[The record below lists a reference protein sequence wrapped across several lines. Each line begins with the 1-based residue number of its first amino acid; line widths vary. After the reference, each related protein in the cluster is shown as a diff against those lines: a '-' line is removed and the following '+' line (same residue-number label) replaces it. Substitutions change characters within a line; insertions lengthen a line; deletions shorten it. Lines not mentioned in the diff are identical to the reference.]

1 MSLTSRQLHPL
12 FVAEID
18 GVDLSQPLS
27 PSQATALEA
36 LIDQHGVAV
45 FHDQVI
51 TDEQQKAFSEYFGPL
66 EETKGGHVST
76 PGQKRLGA
84 GMADV
89 SNLDQN
95 NQPYAA
101 DDRRRLF
108 NLGNRLWH
116 TDSSFRAIPA
126 KYSILSA
133 RSIETTGGNTEFAD
147 MRAAYDALDDATKA
161 KIEDLICEHSLM
173 NSRAKLGFFEFT
185 DDERAMMQPVQ
196 QRMVRTH
203 PTTGRKSLYLAS
215 HIGNITGWIA
225 AEALCFVND
234 LMEHATRPEFVYVH
248 EWRENDVLVWDNRQM
263 LHRVRA
269 FDESR
274 KRDMR
279 RTTVAGDMPTVA

>member
-1 MSLTSRQLHPL
+1 MNLTPRLLHPL

-18 GVDLSQPLS
+18 GVDLSQPLGQS
-27 PSQATALEA
+27 LATELEQI
-36 LIDQHGVAV
+36 IDQHGVAI
-45 FHDQVI
+45 FHNQVI
-51 TDEQQKAFSEYFGPL
+51 TDDQQKAFSENFGEL
-66 EETKGGHVST
+66 EATAGGHVST

-95 NQPYAA
+95 HQPYAP

-147 MRAAYDALDDATKA
+147 MRAAYDALDETTKTR
-161 KIEDLICEHSLM
+161 IDDLICEHSLL

-185 DDERAMMQPVQ
+185 EDERAKMQPVL
-196 QRMVRTH
+196 QRLVRTH
-203 PTTGRKSLYLAS
+203 QTTGRKSLYLAS
-215 HIGNITGWIA
+215 HIGSIVGWQT
-225 AEALCFVND
+225 AEALCFIND
-234 LMEHATRPEFVYVH
+234 LMEHATQPEFVYVH
-248 EWRENDVLVWDNRQM
+248 KWREGDVIVWDNRQM

-269 FDESR
+269 FDETR

-279 RTTVAGDMPTVA
+279 RTTVAGTEPTL

>member
-1 MSLTSRQLHPL
+1 MNLTPRLLHPL

-18 GVDLSQPLS
+18 GVDLSQPLGQS
-27 PSQATALEA
+27 LATELEQI
-36 LIDQHGVAV
+36 IDQHGVAI
-45 FHDQVI
+45 FHNQVI
-51 TDEQQKAFSEYFGPL
+51 TDDQQKAFSENFGEL
-66 EETKGGHVST
+66 EATAGGHVST

-95 NQPYAA
+95 HQPYAP

-147 MRAAYDALDDATKA
+147 MRAAYDALDEPTKTR
-161 KIEDLICEHSLM
+161 IDDLICEHSLL

-185 DDERAMMQPVQ
+185 EDERAKMQPVL
-196 QRMVRTH
+196 QRLVRTH
-203 PTTGRKSLYLAS
+203 QTTGRKSLYLAS
-215 HIGNITGWIA
+215 HIGSIVGWQT
-225 AEALCFVND
+225 AEALCFIND
-234 LMEHATRPEFVYVH
+234 LMEHATQPEFVYVH
-248 EWRENDVLVWDNRQM
+248 KWREGDVIVWDNRQM

-269 FDESR
+269 FDETR

-279 RTTVAGDMPTVA
+279 RTTVAGTEPTL

>member
-1 MSLTSRQLHPL
+1 MSPATRQLHPL

-18 GVDLSQPLS
+18 GVDLSQPLG
-27 PSQATALEA
+27 PSLAAELEQI
-36 LIDQHGVAV
+36 IDQHGVAV
-45 FHDQVI
+45 FHNQVI
-51 TDEQQKAFSEYFGPL
+51 NDEQQKAFSEHFGAL
-66 EETKGGHVST
+66 EETAGGHISK
-76 PGQKRLGA
+76 PGEKRLGA

-95 NQPYAA
+95 HQPYAR

-133 RSIETTGGNTEFAD
+133 RKIETTGGNTEFAD

-161 KIEDLICEHSLM
+161 QIEDLICEHSLI

-185 DDERAMMQPVQ
+185 EEERAIMRPVQ
-196 QRMVRTH
+196 QRLVRSH
-203 PTTGRKSLYLAS
+203 PVTSRKSLYLAS
-215 HIGNITGWIA
+215 HIGNIVGWLP
-225 AEALCFVND
+225 AEALCFIND
-234 LMEHATRPEFVYVH
+234 LMEHATQREFVYAH
-248 EWRENDVLVWDNRQM
+248 EWQENDLLVWDNRQM

-269 FDESR
+269 FDESHP
-274 KRDMR
+274 RDMR
-279 RTTVAGDMPTVA
+279 RTTVAGTAPTV